1 MVGTKQTI
9 RSLAIAVTM
18 LLPCAPVLAID
29 KAGVKALI
37 EAAYPGARVTEIEKE
52 TYRGKRIYEVDFKH
66 DGKAL
71 EAIVSLD
78 GEIIKVQIDD

>member
-1 MVGTKQTI
+1 MFTSKQMA
-9 RSLAIAVTM
+9 RAAAAGLFA
-18 LLPCAPVLAID
+18 LCAPALAID

-37 EAAYPGARVTEIEKE
+37 EATYPGAKVTEIEKE
-52 TYRGKRIYEVDFKH
+52 TYRGKRIYEVDFRH

-71 EAIVSLD
+71 EAIISLD

>member
-9 RSLAIAVTM
+9 RGLAIAM
-18 LLPCAPVLAID
+18 LLPCAAAQAID
-29 KAGVKALI
+29 KLGVKALI
-37 EAAYPGARVTEIEKE
+37 EAAYPGAKITEIEKE

-78 GEIIKVQIDD
+78 GEIIRVQVDD

>member
-1 MVGTKQTI
+1 MVESRQVI
-9 RSLAIAVTM
+9 RSLAIAVAM
-18 LLPCAPVLAID
+18 SLPCAPAQAID
-29 KAGVKALI
+29 KVEVKALI
-37 EAAYPGARVTEIEKE
+37 EAAYPGAKVTEIEKE

-78 GEIIKVQIDD
+78 GEIIKVQVDD

>member
-1 MVGTKQTI
+1 MAGPKQSI
-9 RSLAIAVTM
+9 RCCAAIVA
-18 LLPCAPVLAID
+18 LLMTCAPALAID

-37 EAAYPGARVTEIEKE
+37 EAAYPGAKITEIEKE

-66 DGKAL
+66 DGQAL

-78 GEIIKVQIDD
+78 GEIIKVQVDD